1 MSSALGIPPAR
12 STPAE
17 LLPYILQAVNQ
28 ILMAPEELSYVKTT
42 NVYTSVYNYVTS
54 TDIDMRNMHTHLDV
68 KLTES
73 LAQHVD
79 SILKVRKNSLH
90 YLTIVL

>member
-28 ILMAPEELSYVKTT
+28 ILMAPEELSYVKTM
-42 NVYTSVYNYVTS
+42 NVYTSVYNYVSSSSLDGIMLWLSESCASAAYTCIPTS
-54 TDIDMRNMHTHLDV
+54 GPGQRV
-68 KLTES
+68 
-73 LAQHVD
+73 
-79 SILKVRKNSLH
+79 
-90 YLTIVL
+90 